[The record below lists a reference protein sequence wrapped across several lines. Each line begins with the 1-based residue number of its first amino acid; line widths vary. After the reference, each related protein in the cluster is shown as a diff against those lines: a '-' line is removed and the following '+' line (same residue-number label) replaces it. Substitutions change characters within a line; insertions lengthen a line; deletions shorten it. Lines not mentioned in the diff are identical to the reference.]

1 LRDRSSPWKLDD
13 LNHRLSPDIHPMRIC
28 IFGAGAVGSH
38 LAVRLARAGH
48 EVGCVMRGPHLDAV
62 RAKGLTLRTGADEWS
77 APVTASWVRW
87 APSTKL
93 SMRVSVEAV
102 MVCPS

>member
-1 LRDRSSPWKLDD
+1 
-13 LNHRLSPDIHPMRIC
+13 MRIC

-62 RAKGLTLRTGADEWS
+62 RARGLTLRAG
-77 APVTASWVRW
+77 PPHGR
-87 APSTKL
+87 
-93 SMRVSVEAV
+93 RR
-102 MVCPS
+102 